1 MILLEEELD
10 LSLLLLED
18 SPDFTELL
26 LVLFSLLEED
36 LPVSASSDDSTS
48 FSAEDSIFLAELLDS
63 SSQSLQIEDEESTA
77 AFSSGPLLEADEESS
92 QAERAKNA
100 ASTATHK
107 KPRPLTHFI
116 PLSPVKIFTT
126 HKPSNVKYG
135 MWNLYRKIHHQ
146 TRFKCL
152 NFEVTCI
159 HFFLLLFFR
168 HIYSLLMKFFLLLT
182 IN

>member
-1 MILLEEELD
+1 VTLE
-10 LSLLLLED
+10 
-18 SPDFTELL
+18 
-26 LVLFSLLEED
+26 
-36 LPVSASSDDSTS
+36 SDDST
-48 FSAEDSIFLAELLDS
+48 DELEVPVS
-63 SSQSLQIEDEESTA
+63 SELT
-77 AFSSGPLLEADEESS
+77 DEESS

-107 KPRPLTHFI
+107 KPRPLTRFI

-152 NFEVTCI
+152 YFVI
-159 HFFLLLFFR
+159 V
-168 HIYSLLMKFFLLLT
+168 
-182 IN
+182 